1 MAGFA
6 LMAPLGGLIT
16 HFLEGQIID
25 IGDFQGIILALL
37 VGVFLHI
44 ATTIIF
50 ESDKG
55 HAFNLTKLTAI
66 LLGFVLAFI
75 AV

>member
-1 MAGFA
+1 VGN
-6 LMAPLGGLIT
+6 
-16 HFLEGQIID
+16 
-25 IGDFQGIILALL
+25 FQGIVQAIL

-66 LLGFVLAFI
+66 LLGFVLAF
-75 AV
+75 VSV

>member
-1 MAGFA
+1 
-6 LMAPLGGLIT
+6 MAPLGGIIT
-16 HFLEGQIID
+16 HFLEEQIIEVCA
-25 IGDFQGIILALL
+25 FQGIVQAIL

-55 HAFNLTKLTAI
+55 HAFNITKLSAI
-66 LLGFVLAFI
+66 LAGFVLAFI
-75 AV
+75 AL